1 MNGRWVGLAAAGLFV
16 FGTMPVQAGKGPCQ
30 EGSINERLACVSK
43 QLGKIQDMAKQ
54 GPAGP
59 VGPAGPKGDK
69 GDPGAAGP
77 VGPAGPKGDKG
88 DPGPKGDK
96 GDPGPK
102 GDKGDP
108 GQAVSSQPDT
118 SSSQPEQAPADE
130 VSGPQP
136 LTRADC
142 DEAGRQWNENAN
154 VCD

>member
-1 MNGRWVGLAAAGLFV
+1 MGDGSALSRLPYLFLEPSQ
-16 FGTMPVQAGKGPCQ
+16 FRRTKG
-30 EGSINERLACVSK
+30 E
-43 QLGKIQDMAKQ
+43 
-54 GPAGP
+54 
-59 VGPAGPKGDK
+59 
-69 GDPGAAGP
+69 
-77 VGPAGPKGDKG
+77 
-88 DPGPKGDK
+88 KGDK

-108 GQAVSSQPDT
+108 GQAVSSQSDT

-130 VSGPQP
+130 VSGSQP

>member
-1 MNGRWVGLAAAGLFV
+1 MNGRWLGLVGAALFV
-16 FGTMPVQAGKGPCQ
+16 FGTIPVQADKGPCQ
-30 EGSINERLACVSK
+30 EGSIKERLACFSK
-43 QLGKIQDMAKQ
+43 QLGKMQNMAKQ

-59 VGPAGPKGDK
+59 VGPAGPKGE
-69 GDPGAAGP
+69 
-77 VGPAGPKGDKG
+77 
-88 DPGPKGDK
+88 KGDK

-108 GQAVSSQPDT
+108 GQAVSSQSDT

-130 VSGPQP
+130 VSGSQP

-142 DEAGRQWNENAN
+142 DEAGRKWNENAN

>member
-1 MNGRWVGLAAAGLFV
+1 MKSRRKQMNGRWLGLVGAALFV
-16 FGTMPVQAGKGPCQ
+16 FGTIPVQAGKGPCQ

-69 GDPGAAGP
+69 GDPG
-77 VGPAGPKGDKG
+77 
-88 DPGPKGDK
+88 PKGDK

-108 GQAVSSQPDT
+108 GQAMSSQPDT

-130 VSGPQP
+130 V
-136 LTRADC
+136 
-142 DEAGRQWNENAN
+142 
-154 VCD
+154 

>member
-1 MNGRWVGLAAAGLFV
+1 MNGRWLGLVAAGLLV
-16 FGTMPVQAGKGPCQ
+16 FGTIPVQAGKGPCQ
-30 EGSINERLACVSK
+30 EGSIKERLACLSK
-43 QLGKIQDMAKQ
+43 ELGKMQGMAKQ

-69 GDPGAAGP
+69 GDLGA
-77 VGPAGPKGDKG
+77 KGDKG
-88 DPGPKGDK
+88 DPGE
-96 GDPGPK
+96 
-102 GDKGDP
+102 
-108 GQAVSSQPDT
+108 AVSSQPDT

-130 VSGPQP
+130 VNGPQP

>member
-69 GDPGAAGP
+69 GDPG
-77 VGPAGPKGDKG
+77 PKAIRAILVRK
-88 DPGPKGDK
+88 
-96 GDPGPK
+96 
-102 GDKGDP
+102 
-108 GQAVSSQPDT
+108 A
-118 SSSQPEQAPADE
+118 
-130 VSGPQP
+130 
-136 LTRADC
+136 TRATQARRC
-142 DEAGRQWNENAN
+142 PRSRIPLHPSPSKRPQMKSVVPNH
-154 VCD
+154 

>member
-1 MNGRWVGLAAAGLFV
+1 MNGRWLGLVAAALFV
-16 FGTMPVQAGKGPCQ
+16 FGTIPVQAGKGPCQ
-30 EGSINERLACVSK
+30 EGSIKERLACLSK
-43 QLGKIQDMAKQ
+43 QLGKMQRHGK
-54 GPAGP
+54 AGTGRP
-59 VGPAGPKGDK
+59 RWSGRTQRE
-69 GDPGAAGP
+69 
-77 VGPAGPKGDKG
+77 
-88 DPGPKGDK
+88 KGDK

>member
-16 FGTMPVQAGKGPCQ
+16 FGTIPVQAGKGPCQ

-69 GDPGAAGP
+69 GDPG
-77 VGPAGPKGDKG
+77 
-88 DPGPKGDK
+88 PKGDK

-108 GQAVSSQPDT
+108 GQAVSSQSDT

-130 VSGPQP
+130 VSGSQP

-142 DEAGRQWNENAN
+142 DEAGRKWNENAN